1 MSRKKAMTE
10 HGKLSEPS
18 DDLFIL
24 IDLNEREF
32 HEQKYSLLII
42 HHRMGRFLKSVTLF
56 KNRSY
61 GVSEICTLDGV

>member
-42 HHRMGRFLKSVTLF
+42 HHRRFLKSVTLF

-61 GVSEICTLDGV
+61 GVSEIGTFDGV